1 MKKTK
6 ANYLRTLTMLAG
18 AVVLSTLI
26 MPTALAQ
33 SRLDFTLTNQTGYE
47 IREVYVSPNNRND
60 WEEDVLGQDTLAD
73 GASVEIKFS
82 RQKQAL
88 WDLKVVFTNGRDAVW
103 TKFDLSRITD
113 IVISFNCTPYATTK
127 NGDN

>member
-1 MKKTK
+1 
-6 ANYLRTLTMLAG
+6 MLAG

-47 IREVYVSPNNRND
+47 IREVYVSPNNRNN

-113 IVISFNCTPYATTK
+113 IIISFNCTPYATTK